1 MAVFACVMLAGFL
14 CVVFGVDVMAL
25 RHVSVV
31 TGLVVVA
38 RLMMLGRRFM
48 MSCGMFVMFC
58 GFAVVFRGL
67 F

>member
-1 MAVFACVMLAGFL
+1 MAMLVGVMLAGFFG
-14 CVVFGVDVMAL
+14 VVFGVDMVTL

-31 TGLVVVA
+31 TGLMVVA
-38 RLMMLGRRFM
+38 RLVMLGRSFM
-48 MSCGMFVMFC
+48 MRCGVFVMFC